1 MRGLDIRHTHKVY
14 ILIWHAYEAYIEG
27 IRIRLTCKVYVQDA
41 MSALGARVRYKAYI
55 QGMHTRP
62 THKA

>member
-1 MRGLDIRHTHKVY
+1 MY

-41 MSALGARVRYKAYI
+41 MSALGARVRYKAYTQDVYTYMACI
-55 QGMHTRP
+55 
-62 THKA
+62 